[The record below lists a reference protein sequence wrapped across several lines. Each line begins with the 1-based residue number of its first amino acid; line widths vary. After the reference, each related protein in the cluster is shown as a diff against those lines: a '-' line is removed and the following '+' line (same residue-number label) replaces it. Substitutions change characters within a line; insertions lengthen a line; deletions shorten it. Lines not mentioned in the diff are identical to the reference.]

1 MKKTYIKPQLWV
13 MATATNELLQTS
25 WGVYSTNGGEPGK
38 DDRGKIIYDH
48 CCPVKIVKYHLGS
61 NSRNSVL
68 DIQAL
73 I

>member
-38 DDRGKIIYDH
+38 DDRGKIIYDDTA
-48 CCPVKIVKYHLGS
+48 G
-61 NSRNSVL
+61 
-68 DIQAL
+68 
-73 I
+73 